1 VLARLEAITGV
12 RSASVDAAGEVF
24 VVMLDPGAPESDV
37 EGAIVA
43 ALARDARRLTRDEV
57 QAELGPPTRRELW
70 FGVDDLATLSY
81 LECRLVAARVTSS
94 LQKEL
99 DLGRAATERLSE
111 AVREEMFSH
120 VDRIHAG
127 RFPSGRFLEAWPDI
141 ARRAVARCT
150 ADLSSGG
157 DVVLRALLAFYSRQ
171 P

>member
-1 VLARLEAITGV
+1 MLARLEAIAGV
-12 RSASVDAAGEVF
+12 RSAFVDAAGEVF
-24 VVMLDPGAPESDV
+24 IVMLEPGAPESDLV
-37 EGAIVA
+37 RAILG
-43 ALARDARRLTRDEV
+43 ALARDARRLTPDEV

-70 FGVDDLATLSY
+70 FGLDDLATLSY

-99 DLGRAATERLSE
+99 ALDRAVTERLSE
-111 AVREEMFSH
+111 AVREEMFAH

-157 DVVLRALLAFYSRQ
+157 ELVLRALLAFYRQ